1 MNWLNSKGKTKLPNT
16 RVIGKDKTKQ
26 PNNLIAKGKRPM
38 SKGKTKQPN
47 EGVIDK
53 SNTKLLKNK

>member
-1 MNWLNSKGKTKLPNT
+1 MAKGKTE
-16 RVIGKDKTKQ
+16 Q
-26 PNNLIAKGKRPM
+26 PNNVIAKGKRPM